1 MRSHFIPVLG
11 TLCLV
16 GCGGASDLEADGGAC
31 NVVVASHPIEGAT
44 HVPDC
49 SPLTFETN
57 PPSSGNHYQEWGAF
71 GVYEAPLPR
80 GNWVH
85 NLEHGS
91 VVFTYNCPDG
101 CDDEIESAKAMLSEL
116 APDPGCGASRV
127 LLVPDPKLDV
137 TWAASAWGY
146 NLRSDCLDEGRMKSF
161 FKSRIGKGPE
171 AVCAAGT
178 EFRNP
183 DGTLTV
189 AAGCGD

>member
-1 MRSHFIPVLG
+1 MRSHFSLVVG
-11 TLCLV
+11 TLGLV
-16 GCGGASDLEADGGAC
+16 GCGGASDLPDDGGAC
-31 NVVVASHPIEGAT
+31 NVVVASHAIEGQQ

-49 SPLTFETN
+49 SPLTFESN
-57 PPSSGNHYQEWGAF
+57 PPSSGNHYQQWGAF
-71 GVYEAPLPR
+71 GVYENPLPR

-116 APDPGCGASRV
+116 APDECGERRV

-137 TWAASAWGY
+137 TWGASAWGY

-161 FKSRIGKGPE
+161 FKSRIDKGPE
-171 AVCAAGT
+171 GVCAPGF